1 MGKKTK
7 KGSGAGLWM
16 LGLLA
21 CLAAAGGLYYYVA
34 VLGGGFDPPRKP
46 SGKPARVM
54 VTEERKIVLYLPK
67 ETADGF
73 VLKPVTRKIGG
84 QGSILDA
91 AVNALLATSKE
102 PGLVGNLMPRDA
114 KLLAPIKIDK
124 GTALVN
130 LSKEFVDN
138 FVGGSDL
145 EVLTLNSL
153 VATVVD
159 SSGGKAKQVRIEV
172 EGKTVESLGG
182 HMDLTEPLTPDPAI
196 VKSEK
201 GN

>member
-1 MGKKTK
+1 MGKKKT
-7 KGSGAGLWM
+7 KGSGAGLWL
-16 LGLLA
+16 LGVLA
-21 CLAAAGGLYYYVA
+21 CLAAGGGLYYYVA

-46 SGKPARVM
+46 SVKPATVI
-54 VTEERKIVLYLPK
+54 VTEERKIVLYLPR
-67 ETADGF
+67 ETRDGF

-91 AVNALLATSKE
+91 AVNALLATSKKE
-102 PGLVGNLMPRDA
+102 GLVGNLIPKGTR
-114 KLLAPIKIDK
+114 LLGPVTVDK
-124 GTALVN
+124 GVAQVN
-130 LSKEFVDN
+130 LSKDFVNN
-138 FVGGSDL
+138 FSGGSDL

-159 SSGGKAKQVRIEV
+159 SSGGKAERVRIQV
-172 EGKTVESLGG
+172 EGKSVESLGG
-182 HMDLTEPLTPDPAI
+182 HMDLTEALTPDPAI